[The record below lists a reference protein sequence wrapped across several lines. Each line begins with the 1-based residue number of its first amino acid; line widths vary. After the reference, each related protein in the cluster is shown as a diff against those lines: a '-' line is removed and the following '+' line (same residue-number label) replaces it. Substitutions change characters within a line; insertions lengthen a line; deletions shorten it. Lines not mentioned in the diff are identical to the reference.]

1 MRSATESLAFALAA
15 WALAGPTPAGA
26 ILVRADRDDAEYREL
41 ATRYPASLALGVP
54 DGEGTLIAPRW
65 ILTAA
70 HMARAVEEQ
79 KPRVLQLNGKA
90 HEVEAVFVHPDW
102 KKGGHPDLALL
113 QLKTAVT
120 GIEPVAIYRE
130 GDEAGKTVRIAGH
143 GYTGV
148 IGEKPTREKWDRK
161 ARASINTVDRVT
173 PRVLGLR
180 IKPNDEASD
189 LQGAAAPGD
198 SGGPAFFEIGGT
210 IWLAGV
216 GYATD
221 DANANGIVGDAGDW
235 ELYVRVS
242 AFAAWIDA
250 VMAEASA
257 KEAAALLGDA
267 DRR

>member
-1 MRSATESLAFALAA
+1 MRWGSEAARAFAGALLLAA
-15 WALAGPTPAGA
+15 PLAVHA
-26 ILVRADRDDAEYREL
+26 ILIRADRDDSEYREL

-70 HMARAVEEQ
+70 HRARAFEER
-79 KPRVLQLNGKA
+79 KPRVLQVDGKA
-90 HEVEAVFVHPDW
+90 HEVEAIFIHPDW
-102 KKGGHPDLALL
+102 RKGGHSDIALL
-113 QLKTAVT
+113 QLKAAVT

-130 GDEAGKTVRIAGH
+130 ADEAGKTVRIVGH
-143 GYTGV
+143 GHTGV

-161 ARASINTVDRVT
+161 ARASINTVDRVD

-189 LQGAAAPGD
+189 LQGAASPGD
-198 SGGPAFFEIGGT
+198 SGGPAFLEIGGT

-221 DANANGIVGDAGDW
+221 DANGNGIAGDAGDW
-235 ELYVRVS
+235 ELYARVS
-242 AFAAWIDA
+242 SFAAWIDA

-257 KEAAALLGDA
+257 KEAAALMGDA
-267 DRR
+267 ERR